1 MELFTE
7 AARCFLLTDPDEKC
21 SAVGRL
27 FTRMESG
34 AWRLDPD
41 SPVPPVGGP
50 GRPDSPVLTNPARM
64 PRRRLGSLAG
74 RIALIHSV
82 AHIEFNAINLAL
94 DAACRFR
101 GMPEQYYRDWIS
113 VAADEA
119 RHFRMLSHRLSE
131 LGASYGDHPAHNGLW
146 EMAERTADSCLVRMA
161 LVPRVLEARGLD
173 VTPGMVDRLRRTGD
187 SESAATLEVIL
198 DEEVRHVA
206 IGSHW
211 FNYCCALE
219 SLAPVPTF
227 LDLLE
232 KHYSGKVRGPFNMAA
247 RLAAGF
253 TKREM
258 EALQAEQ

>member
-1 MELFTE
+1 
-7 AARCFLLTDPDEKC
+7 LLTDPDEKC
-21 SAVGRL
+21 SAVGQL
-27 FTRMESG
+27 FAGVESG
-34 AWRLDPD
+34 AWRMNPD

-50 GRPDSPVLTNPARM
+50 GRPEFPVLTNPARM

-74 RIALIHSV
+74 RIALVHAV

-101 GMPEQYYRDWIS
+101 DMPEQYYRDWIS

-119 RHFRMLSHRLSE
+119 RHFRLLSSRLTE

-173 VTPGMVDRLRRTGD
+173 VTPGMVERLRRTGD
-187 SESAATLEVIL
+187 SKSAATLEIIL

-219 SLAPVPTF
+219 GVEPVPTF
-227 LDLLE
+227 LRLLE
-232 KHYSGKVRGPFNMAA
+232 KHYSGKVRGPFNTGA

-253 TKREM
+253 TEREM